1 MTEPGKTHD
10 KTFLGEEVIFTGLV
24 TGLLMKRSVSGVKG
38 ESEALK
44 SVNGEGEGTVD
55 GGEGSRSNV
64 GQRQWP
70 AASPPVSWHLREPM
84 PLVTLN
90 QRTVVRMRGP
100 VKRSGTRYPPK
111 HAGDGIQRGAII
123 RCNKMPGE

>member
-44 SVNGEGEGTVD
+44 SVNGEGEGTVEG
-55 GGEGSRSNV
+55 GGE
-64 GQRQWP
+64 Q
-70 AASPPVSWHLREPM
+70 E
-84 PLVTLN
+84 
-90 QRTVVRMRGP
+90 
-100 VKRSGTRYPPK
+100 
-111 HAGDGIQRGAII
+111 
-123 RCNKMPGE
+123 

>member
-10 KTFLGEEVIFTGLV
+10 KTFLGEEVIFTGLKV

-70 AASPPVSWHLREPM
+70 VACGLASSQLAPPGAHAPRHFESTNSRKNERPCKAQRD
-84 PLVTLN
+84 TLPA
-90 QRTVVRMRGP
+90 QARRRRHPARGHN
-100 VKRSGTRYPPK
+100 SL
-111 HAGDGIQRGAII
+111 Q
-123 RCNKMPGE
+123 